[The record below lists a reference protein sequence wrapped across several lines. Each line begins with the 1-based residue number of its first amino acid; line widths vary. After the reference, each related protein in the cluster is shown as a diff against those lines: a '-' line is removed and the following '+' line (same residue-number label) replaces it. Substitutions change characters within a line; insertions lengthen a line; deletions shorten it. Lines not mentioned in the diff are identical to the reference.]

1 MQLVIAEK
9 PQLGAVIA
17 EAIGITGRKDGY
29 IECKSN
35 YVVTWGIGHLLAQ
48 KMPQEIDPKYEMWKM
63 EDLPFSFESIPLKVK
78 PQVKN
83 QFEVV
88 ERLLHKAESVINAG
102 DPDDEGQLLIDEI
115 LDYCQF
121 KGKQYRILIN
131 DLNPDMAKKALSDIR
146 PNSEFIGMKNKALA
160 RSQAD
165 YLFGLNLTR
174 AYTVKARSN
183 GVKDVFSIGRVQTPT
198 LGLIVRRYL
207 TNKNHKQSFYY
218 LLNGNFIFNGKSLNA
233 KLQITDNIPTDP
245 ASEKEKRI
253 IDENVA
259 NNIKA
264 ACKGAKSSIS
274 SVKIEDKSTPPPLPF
289 ALLDLQVKMNN
300 LYGMSS
306 DEVLSITQS
315 LREKH
320 KAITYNRSDC
330 RYLNEIQ
337 FSQAEQTLEKLCSI
351 FPLIAKLKPD
361 SSRKSRAFNDAKTT
375 AHTGIIPVIGDYSLE
390 NMNNKEKQVFQ
401 AIAEQYAIQ
410 FMPNME
416 QQQAVALISC
426 NEYQY
431 RVSAMKLLNLGW
443 NELVGNDEN
452 HIDDEEQESDI
463 SLGGFALIQSL
474 KENDQGDCLD
484 VEIKKEKTKPQPIYT
499 EATLLKDMQSIA
511 KYVADPKIKTLL
523 LEKDKGKVGENGG
536 IGTPATRSAIIKNL
550 EEKGYFSYQGK
561 KLIPTEKGIDFINQL
576 PLSIT
581 TPDMTALWFEQQRE
595 IENGSLTVEDFLQ
608 GINTFISEQ
617 LEEVK
622 NFKVELKGEPCS
634 CGQGMLVLKK
644 FKNNEFF
651 ACSAYPA
658 CTISKPALNGLPAP
672 NCPCC
677 GNSVKVNDKGV
688 FCSNEDCL
696 KLWRKVAEKSLSDS
710 QLLALLSK
718 GKTPKIKGFKSK
730 AGKEFEAV
738 LKLNKAEK
746 KVEFEF
752 DKK

>member
-1 MQLVIAEK
+1 MKLVIAEK
-9 PQLGAVIA
+9 PQLGGVIA
-17 EAIGITGRKDGY
+17 EAIGIISRKDGY
-29 IECKSN
+29 IECKSG
-35 YVVTWGIGHLLAQ
+35 YIVTWGIGHLLAQ
-48 KMPQEIDPKYEMWKM
+48 KMPQEIDPKYEKWQM
-63 EDLPFSFESIPLKVK
+63 EDLPFSFETIPLKVK
-78 PQVKN
+78 PQVQK

-121 KGKQYRILIN
+121 RGKQYRILIN
-131 DLNPDMAKKALSDIR
+131 DLNPDMAKKALLDIR

-183 GVKDVFSIGRVQTPT
+183 GVNDVFSIGRVQTPT

-207 TNKNHKQSFYY
+207 ANKNHKQSFYY
-218 LLNGNFIFNGKSLNA
+218 LLNGKFLFNGNSLNA

-259 NNIKA
+259 NSIKS
-264 ACKGAKSSIS
+264 ACKSAKSSIL
-274 SVKIEDKSTPPPLPF
+274 SVKTEDKSTPPPLPF

-351 FPLIAKLKPD
+351 FPMIAKLKPD

-390 NMNNKEKQVFQ
+390 NMSNKEKQVFQ

-426 NEYQY
+426 GEYQY

-452 HIDDEEQESDI
+452 HIDDDEQESDV
-463 SLGGFALIQSL
+463 SLSGFDLIQSL
-474 KENDQGDCLD
+474 KENEQGDCLD

-499 EATLLKDMQSIA
+499 EASLLKDMQSIA
-511 KYVADPKIKTLL
+511 KYVTDPKIKTLL

-595 IENGSLTVEDFLQ
+595 IEKGSLTVEDFLQ
-608 GINTFISEQ
+608 GINAFISEQ
-617 LEEVK
+617 LNAVK
-622 NFKVELKGEPCS
+622 NFKVELKGDPCQ
-634 CGQGMLVLKK
+634 CGKGVLILKK
-644 FKNNEFF
+644 TDKGSFYGCSNYPQCKIAKGVLNN
-651 ACSAYPA
+651 APIPA
-658 CTISKPALNGLPAP
+658 
-672 NCPCC
+672 CPCC
-677 GNSVKVNDKGV
+677 KADLSINKSVISCDKCG
-688 FCSNEDCL
+688 L
-696 KLWRKVAEKSLSDS
+696 KIWRKQLEKELTES
-710 QLLALLSK
+710 QLLALITK
-718 GKTPKIKGFKSK
+718 GRTGLIKGFKSK
-730 AGKEFEAV
+730 TGKDFDAKLV
-738 LKLNKAEK
+738 LNKGEK
-746 KVEFEF
+746 KITLEFG
-752 DKK
+752 KK